1 MVTSEKLHWRLHKHL
16 KGLAKNRLRVRLSP
30 LKSPRT
36 FKDQS
41 NRQFVILCISL
52 LSLLQQYRNVLPT
65 TIKKC
70 LPKENVCVCVCL
82 SVCLCV
88 TSHSYLGTYVLTPY
102 VCSDTLSRHW
112 HQPCS
117 DTLSRHWNQLR
128 WSWRGGARAAA
139 VTGSS
144 AEPKWVKTGKPA
156 VFLVAAP
163 PWHDNNTLA
172 ALKLPLAFVYQ
183 AYHKMGTELQMK
195 MVLSKI

>member
-82 SVCLCV
+82 SVCHITFL
-88 TSHSYLGTYVLTPY
+88 SGYI
-102 VCSDTLSRHW
+102 CSDTLRIFW
-112 HQPCS
+112 HVVTLLASTMFWHLATSLTSTMFWYLLTSLKSTTLIVAWRRARRCS
-117 DTLSRHWNQLR
+117 FL
-128 WSWRGGARAAA
+128 GVAC
-139 VTGSS
+139 SS
-144 AEPKWVKTGKPA
+144 CILPA
-156 VFLVAAP
+156 FAKDSSVS
-163 PWHDNNTLA
+163 T
-172 ALKLPLAFVYQ
+172 
-183 AYHKMGTELQMK
+183 T
-195 MVLSKI
+195 

>member
-1 MVTSEKLHWRLHKHL
+1 VVTSEKLHWRLHKHL

-82 SVCLCV
+82 SVCHITFL
-88 TSHSYLGTYVLTPY
+88 SGYI
-102 VCSDTLSRHW
+102 CSDTLRMFW
-112 HQPCS
+112 HVVTSLTSTMFWHVVTSLKSTTLIVARRRARRCS
-117 DTLSRHWNQLR
+117 TAR
-128 WSWRGGARAAA
+128 WRARSWPRVCARFFSLG
-139 VTGSS
+139 VRI
-144 AEPKWVKTGKPA
+144 
-156 VFLVAAP
+156 L
-163 PWHDNNTLA
+163 
-172 ALKLPLAFVYQ
+172 
-183 AYHKMGTELQMK
+183 
-195 MVLSKI
+195 